1 MDILRGHQLVA
12 SLPSISGAHRWPSAE
27 SERDIL
33 YYDLQSA
40 LVRCTYSPP
49 TTSPDRNLPFSNRIA
64 PASAW
69 IPLLYDTTVI
79 TLVIVRTL
87 PTTRKRRVAF
97 RAIGTEMLREGIAY
111 YSVVFAVTFAL
122 TLMIA
127 FADPGIKNICAQ

>member
-1 MDILRGHQLVA
+1 M
-12 SLPSISGAHRWPSAE
+12 
-27 SERDIL
+27 
-33 YYDLQSA
+33 
-40 LVRCTYSPP
+40 
-49 TTSPDRNLPFSNRIA
+49 PFSNRIA

-79 TLVIVRTL
+79 TLVIARTL